1 MSENYRKGEMLQEV
15 VEVVGL
21 DMRIFNQMNP
31 QHVHERAYRISI
43 CLLCYI
49 FDNIVQLQLKLR
61 LL

>member
-31 QHVHERAYRISI
+31 
-43 CLLCYI
+43 
-49 FDNIVQLQLKLR
+49 
-61 LL
+61 